1 MVRKLVVVV
10 MILVLNAICFG
21 QNDVEDAK
29 RAFVEFWTLALENK
43 PADAKKLI
51 SEDGFASL
59 NFRTI
64 ESIDRI
70 SINRIKIEGVTRRTI
85 NTKSAYFELTGID
98 SANRSW
104 EAQVLL
110 KKETGGWRVVVLN
123 VLRGQNSDFER
134 KPLMPKTKPLQLV
147 PNFPKGY
154 PMKVDCPKCI

>member
-51 SEDGFASL
+51 SEDGFAS
-59 NFRTI
+59 
-64 ESIDRI
+64 
-70 SINRIKIEGVTRRTI
+70 
-85 NTKSAYFELTGID
+85 KSAYFELTGID

-134 KPLMPKTKPLQLV
+134 KPLMPKTKPLRLV